1 MIEGKK
7 GFYPEIRDEIDA
19 KTQEQRRRLVHAGK
33 GRKRLERPLELGVSR
48 RRKGTL
54 ESRDVAAKCRRRSL
68 VDQLCILDTEY
79 PPCGMSNT
87 WGDNGHPVA

>member
-19 KTQEQRRRLVHAGK
+19 NPQEQRRRLVHAGN

-54 ESRDVAAKCRRRSL
+54 ESRDVVAKCRRRTLGEHLS
-68 VDQLCILDTEY
+68 ILDTEY
-79 PPCGMSNT
+79 PRGCLSNT